1 VHSCGL
7 LNPHGIPVVCQRS
20 CKVSISDRT
29 ERAGRQLPVTGRTIN
44 KPDLSV
50 QTPLR
55 LCSKGPET
63 DPNSYTDQTTGLRS
77 PAGKIIF
84 SFRHSVQR
92 GSWAQNVT
100 GFFIRGVKMTVH
112 MSLVQKLRIRGAVP
126 PLRYAFTGDVCHE
139 TRVTLLLYTSR

>member
-1 VHSCGL
+1 MYSCVL

-50 QTPLR
+50 QMPLR
-55 LCSKGPET
+55 LCSKGSGT

-77 PAGKIIF
+77 PAGKMIF
-84 SFRHSVQR
+84 FPSVAALREVHGREMWQRSLHQGSKDYRSYVSSTEMKNAWSFAS
-92 GSWAQNVT
+92 
-100 GFFIRGVKMTVH
+100 
-112 MSLVQKLRIRGAVP
+112 
-126 PLRYAFTGDVCHE
+126 
-139 TRVTLLLYTSR
+139 TSSHFYKICI